1 MGTRTYKRNTLA
13 GLRLEVFDRRLMPLD
28 IVMEATAGQLLFWLS
43 LADDDVELP
52 DGRRAVGHELLRL
65 LANGYSKDEVSF
77 DLTKGMIRRM
87 LAAKEEEGTQEG

>member
-43 LADDDVELP
+43 LADRKMERSDR
-52 DGRRAVGHELLRL
+52 GRAVGHELLRL
-65 LANGYSKDEVSF
+65 LANGYSKDAVSF
-77 DLTKGMIRRM
+77 NLTKGNVRRM
-87 LAAKEEEGTQEG
+87 LAAKGEED